1 MKLFPSK
8 LKTQWYGPFVIKETF
23 PHGAIEIYKGYGT
36 TFKVNEHQ
44 VKHYSEGMPKEDR
57 EGEDVVLEETVVI

>member
-1 MKLFPSK
+1 M
-8 LKTQWYGPFVIKETF
+8 IKETF

-36 TFKVNEHQ
+36 TFKFNKHQ
-44 VKHYSEGMPKEDR
+44 VKHDSEGMPKEDR